1 MRCKWRQIMI
11 GEWEE
16 GRAAF
21 QYEIKND
28 RVEILQWKGSGETAH
43 IPESV
48 MGKPVHSIGRKSFLS
63 NKRLRE
69 VFLPGSVKELGD
81 WAFAYC
87 SSLTAV
93 HLSKDCAVFGKG
105 VFLDCGHLERIFTF
119 SQDDREMEGD
129 AEVQRAAL
137 LAAAPCAL
145 DAPYLLTPLEAGS
158 REWLEKWDVRLMQV
172 MELSDREG
180 YSKTLLCGEEDYGS
194 KENNL
199 DFFLSQKRKSKV
211 RLAMLRLLH
220 AEGLLPQMRI
230 FLETYL
236 RSHTKG
242 CGQEETW
249 RVVLEDYGTRK
260 EYYDLLFEI
269 EALTRD
275 NFDAALRDMGTEL
288 TEMKAYLLKRR
299 EECFGNNEFFDSFA
313 L

>member
-1 MRCKWRQIMI
+1 
-11 GEWEE
+11 
-16 GRAAF
+16 
-21 QYEIKND
+21 
-28 RVEILQWKGSGETAH
+28 
-43 IPESV
+43 
-48 MGKPVHSIGRKSFLS
+48 
-63 NKRLRE
+63 
-69 VFLPGSVKELGD
+69 
-81 WAFAYC
+81 
-87 SSLTAV
+87 
-93 HLSKDCAVFGKG
+93 
-105 VFLDCGHLERIFTF
+105 
-119 SQDDREMEGD
+119 
-129 AEVQRAAL
+129 
-137 LAAAPCAL
+137 
-145 DAPYLLTPLEAGS
+145 
-158 REWLEKWDVRLMQV
+158 MQV

-236 RSHTKG
+236 RSYTKG